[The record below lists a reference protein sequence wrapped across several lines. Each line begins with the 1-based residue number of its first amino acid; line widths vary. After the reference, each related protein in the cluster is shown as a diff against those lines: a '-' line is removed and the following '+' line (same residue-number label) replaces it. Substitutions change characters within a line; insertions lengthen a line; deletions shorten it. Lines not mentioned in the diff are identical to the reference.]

1 MKAYRKRIRLSE
13 YDYSAEGAYFVT
25 ICTEGK
31 RRILS
36 EIPTVGADDSVRPYA
51 LSSRPVAADD
61 PVRLIAASS
70 NPVAADDSVRPT
82 VPTVLLPPG
91 KVVEDCIL
99 ALPTHNLGVLLD
111 KFVIMPNHIHLLLRF
126 VEIEGGQSRPP
137 LQKLMQSFKSVTTR
151 KCWEIGISKL
161 WQRSFYDHVI
171 RNDADYLQ
179 IWQYIDENPLRWS
192 KDIFFE
198 SSE

>member
-1 MKAYRKRIRLSE
+1 MADDSVRPIAVS
-13 YDYSAEGAYFVT
+13 
-25 ICTEGK
+25 CN
-31 RRILS
+31 
-36 EIPTVGADDSVRPYA
+36 PVGADDSVRP
-51 LSSRPVAADD
+51 
-61 PVRLIAASS
+61 IAVSC
-70 NPVAADDSVRPT
+70 NPVVADDSVRPIAVSCNPVVADDSVRPIAVSYNPVVADDSVRPI
-82 VPTVLLPPG
+82 VPTVLSPLG
-91 KVVEDCIL
+91 KVVEACIL
-99 ALPTHNLGVLLD
+99 ALPIHNSGVMLD

-126 VEIEGGQSRPP
+126 VATEVGQSRPT